1 MANTSYLQR
10 STSILGALH
19 RHRTGLNIRE
29 LGELTGF
36 DHTTLHKELHEMI
49 ARRQVERE
57 QIAVPRAA
65 GKTGLYRFKLTPE
78 FGKLVVDLG

>member
-1 MANTSYLQR
+1 MANTGYLQR

-19 RHRTGLNIRE
+19 RHRIGLNIRE

-57 QIAVPRAA
+57 HIARPGAI
-65 GKTGLYRFKLTPE
+65 GKAGLYRFRLSPE